1 MDSRKEK
8 IKQELNLSDQEYDF
22 LEKYQSMKL
31 SQRFGNVFD
40 RLKNDKSKAIYT
52 HDGSIQLFYIQGKR
66 VDKAKW
72 EKLHHDS

>member
-40 RLKNDKSKAIYT
+40 RLKNDKSRYRITYILPPILV
-52 HDGSIQLFYIQGKR
+52 SFWWMYILFP
-66 VDKAKW
+66 
-72 EKLHHDS
+72 

>member
-1 MDSRKEK
+1 MSKNREM
-8 IKQELNLSDQEYDF
+8 IKQELNLSDQEYNF
-22 LEKYQSMKL
+22 LEKYQFMKL

-66 VDKAKW
+66 VDKEEW
-72 EKLHHDS
+72 DKLHRS

>member
-1 MDSRKEK
+1 M
-8 IKQELNLSDQEYDF
+8 IKQELNLSDQEYNF

-31 SQRFGNVFD
+31 SQSFGNVFD

-66 VDKAKW
+66 VGKEEWD
-72 EKLHHDS
+72 KLHRS

>member
-1 MDSRKEK
+1 MSKSREM
-8 IKQELNLSDQEYDF
+8 IKQELNLSDQEYNF
-22 LEKYQSMKL
+22 LEKYQSIKL

-66 VDKAKW
+66 VDKEEW
-72 EKLHHDS
+72 DKLHRS

>member
-31 SQRFGNVFD
+31 
-40 RLKNDKSKAIYT
+40 
-52 HDGSIQLFYIQGKR
+52 
-66 VDKAKW
+66 
-72 EKLHHDS
+72 

>member
-31 SQRFGNVFD
+31 SQRFGDVFD

-52 HDGSIQLFYIQGKR
+52 HDGSIQYCGRNHNARFKR
-66 VDKAKW
+66 KPW
-72 EKLHHDS
+72 Y

>member
-1 MDSRKEK
+1 MSKSREM
-8 IKQELNLSDQEYDF
+8 IKQELNLSDQEYNF

-52 HDGSIQLFYIQGKR
+52 HDGIQCSCFIYK
-66 VDKAKW
+66 VK
-72 EKLHHDS
+72 E

>member
-31 SQRFGNVFD
+31 SQRFGDVFD
-40 RLKNDKSKAIYT
+40 RLKND
-52 HDGSIQLFYIQGKR
+52 R
-66 VDKAKW
+66 
-72 EKLHHDS
+72 

>member
-31 SQRFGNVFD
+31 SQRFGDVFD
-40 RLKNDKSKAIYT
+40 RLKMISLKQFTLMMDQYNCFIY
-52 HDGSIQLFYIQGKR
+52 K
-66 VDKAKW
+66 VK
-72 EKLHHDS
+72 E

>member
-1 MDSRKEK
+1 MSKSREM
-8 IKQELNLSDQEYDF
+8 IKQELNLSDQEYNF

-31 SQRFGNVFD
+31 SQMFGNVFD

-66 VDKAKW
+66 VDKEEW
-72 EKLHHDS
+72 DKLHRS

>member
-31 SQRFGNVFD
+31 SQRFGDVFD

-52 HDGSIQLFYIQGKR
+52 HD
-66 VDKAKW
+66 
-72 EKLHHDS
+72 

>member
-1 MDSRKEK
+1 M
-8 IKQELNLSDQEYDF
+8 IKQELNLSDQEYNF

-52 HDGSIQLFYIQGKR
+52 HER
-66 VDKAKW
+66 VDKEEW
-72 EKLHHDS
+72 DKLHRS